1 MGLERIAEFIRK
13 WDCENITQGGLM
25 TDNLKKRGKDGITIS
40 NQGYELAYAAKKAG
54 VKKEGVKKA

>member
-1 MGLERIAEFIRK
+1 
-13 WDCENITQGGLM
+13 M

-40 NQGYELAYAAKKAG
+40 NQDYELAYVAKKAG